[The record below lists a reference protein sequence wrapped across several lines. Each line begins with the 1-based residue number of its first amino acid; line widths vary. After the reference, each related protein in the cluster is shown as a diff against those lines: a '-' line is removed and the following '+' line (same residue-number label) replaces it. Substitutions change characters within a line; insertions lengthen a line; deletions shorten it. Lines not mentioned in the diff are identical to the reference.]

1 MMELTL
7 YNQHQHDQLTV
18 AEGPLLLSW
27 TPRGWQSV
35 ATCGLTDD
43 APLLQITP
51 TDGAAIVTA
60 AGCGQAA
67 FVDGTSLDLSSAVEL
82 PLPSQLI
89 IDGTHL
95 AVASPHNAHQS
106 ARLEPLDADSFNSR
120 RGKQQTGLSP
130 ATVSS
135 WLESLATLH
144 QWPAGQ
150 SEFFAAAARF
160 VVDPVGLD
168 GAMVLRTRSDGNWE
182 IVASHL
188 PHPELGVRFEP
199 ALVERTIEM
208 RMTLF
213 HPSCME
219 SQAMVVTPLYD
230 ADGNSWGAIYGFR
243 DEHAG
248 NGRRGVRYLEAH
260 LVELLAHSVQ
270 AGLSR
275 IETEAA
281 SVRQRVVYEQA
292 FAPAIATQMQLR
304 DTPLTGSQRD
314 VTVLFADLRG
324 FTELCEKLQTADAYL
339 LLNDVM
345 DALTAALMQY
355 EGTLIDY
362 YGDGLAAMWNA
373 PLDQTNHTE
382 LACKAGM
389 AMLEALPAI
398 STKWQHALAE
408 PLRLGVGIHTG
419 PAQVGNIGST
429 QRMKYGPRGS
439 TVNLASRIE
448 AATKLIGTPL
458 LLSQSV
464 ATKVATRLP
473 TYRVCQANLPGASEP
488 MELYS
493 LRPQTDDP
501 SASSAVDRYEQALAH
516 YESGDLANACAL
528 LQGDRKRDDLPAE
541 FLAHQIQLDCSR
553 KLGRR
558 ANDTY
563 PQAPTA
569 VIELPIK

>member
-1 MMELTL
+1 MIELTF
-7 YNQHQHDQLTV
+7 YNELQHDQLTV

-27 TPRGWQSV
+27 TKRGWQSV
-35 ATCGLTDD
+35 ATCGLADD

-51 TDGAAIVTA
+51 SEGGAIFTA
-60 AGCGQAA
+60 AGCGKAA
-67 FVDGTSLDLSSAVEL
+67 LVDGTPLDLSSAVEL
-82 PLPSQLI
+82 PLPGQLT

-95 AVASPHNAHQS
+95 AVAATNDVCQQ
-106 ARLEPLDADSFNSR
+106 ARLEPLDAETFSGQ

-130 ATVSS
+130 ATVSL
-135 WLESLATLH
+135 WLEALATLH

-150 SEFFAAAARF
+150 SEFFAEAAKF

-168 GAMVLRTRSDGNWE
+168 GAMVLRTKSDEGWE

-188 PHPELGVRFEP
+188 PHPELGVRFDP
-199 ALVERTIEM
+199 ALVAQAVES

-213 HPSCME
+213 HPSCMDK
-219 SQAMVVTPLYD
+219 QAVVVTPIND
-230 ADGNSWGAIYGFR
+230 AAGNSWGAIYGFR
-243 DEHAG
+243 AQHAG

-260 LVELLAHSVQ
+260 LVEMLAHSVK

-281 SVRQRVVYEQA
+281 AVRQRVVYEQS

-304 DTPLTGSQRD
+304 DTPLTGSKRD

-324 FTELCEKLQTADAYL
+324 FTALCEKLETADAYL

-345 DALTAALMQY
+345 DALTVAVMKY
-355 EGTLIDY
+355 DGTLIDY

-373 PLDQTNHTE
+373 PVDQANHTE
-382 LACKAGM
+382 LACNAGV

-398 STKWQHALAE
+398 SAKWQHALPEA
-408 PLRLGVGIHTG
+408 LRLGVGIHTG

-464 ATKVATRLP
+464 ASQVSNRLP

-488 MELYS
+488 IELYS
-493 LRPQTDDP
+493 LRPQTDDE
-501 SASSAVDRYEQALAH
+501 STVSAVDRYEQALAH
-516 YESGDLANACAL
+516 YESGNFANACAL
-528 LQGDRKRDDLPAE
+528 LQSDRGRENLPAE

-558 ANDTY
+558 AND
-563 PQAPTA
+563 QCHEAQNSI
-569 VIELPIK
+569 IELQVK